1 MSDHLTEHNDI
12 AETIATMRRMY
23 ASERVSPDPAFS
35 RELERRLLH
44 TSNAAL
50 PVGPV
55 RLPQRGSAA
64 HNRSASIDRSPVI
77 GRFQW
82 LGLLVL
88 IGIVAASS
96 IWFVGRENGEQRTLE
111 SPERSAS
118 LLWSLPSD
126 DTAQPEGFYVAATND
141 VIVRLKSAG
150 NPGFIEAFQA
160 ETGERLWQRDI
171 WASGMGASLG
181 AQWGTSIAIDR
192 ERIYVPVSPETVQA
206 LDIATGEQLWS
217 TALSGSGLSI
227 QIQGDNLF
235 VWHWDNTLTVLDA
248 RSGDVIWST
257 GVLASPDVMMKGPFI
272 AETAVLMIVAPGE
285 LRAYNADTGEVLW
298 NYVDDFGTF
307 NATMASSFDERGE
320 TLYLQWTGSTSESNV
335 FTRTLIAMDAS
346 SGTLIWRTSFE
357 SDGNFG
363 LAADFNRVYA
373 VDARMEDQIGTPT
386 TMEEVRG
393 RVYAYDRTSGELVWQ
408 SEPGPMRVDLVLSE
422 GGVLTSFGFG
432 YSMAVIDTTTQ
443 QARCSIAVQ
452 DLNLYSNERVMAGER
467 MIMLQQDGTLI
478 AIDPVASCAG

>member
-1 MSDHLTEHNDI
+1 
-12 AETIATMRRMY
+12 
-23 ASERVSPDPAFS
+23 
-35 RELERRLLH
+35 
-44 TSNAAL
+44 
-50 PVGPV
+50 
-55 RLPQRGSAA
+55 
-64 HNRSASIDRSPVI
+64 
-77 GRFQW
+77 
-82 LGLLVL
+82 
-88 IGIVAASS
+88 
-96 IWFVGRENGEQRTLE
+96 
-111 SPERSAS
+111 
-118 LLWSLPSD
+118 
-126 DTAQPEGFYVAATND
+126 
-141 VIVRLKSAG
+141 
-150 NPGFIEAFQA
+150 
-160 ETGERLWQRDI
+160 
-171 WASGMGASLG
+171 
-181 AQWGTSIAIDR
+181 
-192 ERIYVPVSPETVQA
+192 
-206 LDIATGEQLWS
+206 
-217 TALSGSGLSI
+217 
-227 QIQGDNLF
+227 
-235 VWHWDNTLTVLDA
+235 VLDA
-248 RSGDVIWST
+248 RSGDVNWST

-478 AIDPVASCAG
+478 AIDPVASCAA